1 METEFWVWV
10 SPRLELGPDLYIC
23 SLNILV
29 PWGAGFLLKL
39 NSTLPRS
46 LNFVKMSESV

>member
-1 METEFWVWV
+1 MGFSVTGI
-10 SPRLELGPDLYIC
+10 GPDLCIC

-46 LNFVKMSESV
+46 LNFVNNE